1 MAALRALH
9 MDSLRASTGA
19 APPPP
24 HEWAPCVSLR
34 HMPAAHVQ
42 RLPLSHPPPLCRLA
56 FQRPPSLSNPFSLSP
71 LLALSPTLSSHQ
83 QYFLSHP
90 RLLYLPPSS
99 SCLSA
104 AHAPY
109 PPPISSACS
118 SSPSRPSATPS
129 PMCVGA
135 AEGGR
140 SHLPSH
146 GSPSLRAARSHL
158 LALLLAGEVRV
169 RGMVGGAWGEWV
181 WKERQGWYEAG
192 GEAVAAGRG
201 SRVAEADGGEEWEEQ
216 VRGVETRGGHG
227 GLCGEVTATPGGS
240 EWWLAEG
247 LRDASEAVSSS
258 PSHPANALS
267 LLCHLPS
274 SPHPRLPPSLPL
286 PTHQAAAPVAQM
298 PPSLSLSVP
307 FRAHHT
313 GCRLQFAAVQYRAV
327 YRMCSASLLGIP
339 ASLLFKTR
347 HG

>member
-1 MAALRALH
+1 MTGVETPTGVSYASTALLVVKPVAPPSLLQMSTSHACRSVALRTCRPPAMAARTAHLSRPSRQFCPHPPLPPRALPAH
-9 MDSLRASTGA
+9 SGIAVAYSTLGSPSPLISPLSPRLPSLPFPIMLDHSPVLPASIHF
-19 APPPP
+19 PPY
-24 HEWAPCVSLR
+24 SLS
-34 HMPAAHVQ
+34 Q

-158 LALLLAGEVRV
+158 LALLLAGE
-169 RGMVGGAWGEWV
+169 
-181 WKERQGWYEAG
+181 
-192 GEAVAAGRG
+192 
-201 SRVAEADGGEEWEEQ
+201 
-216 VRGVETRGGHG
+216 
-227 GLCGEVTATPGGS
+227 
-240 EWWLAEG
+240 
-247 LRDASEAVSSS
+247 
-258 PSHPANALS
+258 
-267 LLCHLPS
+267 
-274 SPHPRLPPSLPL
+274 
-286 PTHQAAAPVAQM
+286 AAAPVAQM